1 MGEANQG
8 LGVSKV
14 LHEVRDAGMDALAK
28 LAVRVTYSHKYQ
40 RLQGIVTKPVLLGIA
55 LLHKTTRSRMSH
67 LLALLNMPSR
77 EDVLTLSQ
85 RMTHLEM
92 VLDDVA
98 AGLEQGRRSAPA
110 FRPLRMSSRDPDMG
124 TGLSRAVLGKE
135 A

>member
-8 LGVSKV
+8 LGVAKV
-14 LHEVRDAGMDALAK
+14 LHKVRDAGMDALAK

-55 LLHKTTRSRMSH
+55 LFHKTTQSRMSR
-67 LLALLNMPSR
+67 LLAQLNMPSR

-85 RMTHLEM
+85 RMTHIQM
-92 VLDDVA
+92 VLDDVS
-98 AGLEQGRRSAPA
+98 AGLDQARRSAPA
-110 FRPLRMSSRDPDMG
+110 ARPERMPSRDPDSG
-124 TGLSRAVLGKE
+124 TRLSRALLGKE